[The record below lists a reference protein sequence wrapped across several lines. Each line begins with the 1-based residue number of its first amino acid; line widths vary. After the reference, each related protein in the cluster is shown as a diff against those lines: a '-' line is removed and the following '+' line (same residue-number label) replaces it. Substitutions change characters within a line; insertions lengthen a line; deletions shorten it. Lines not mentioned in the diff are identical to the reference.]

1 MRDRRLLA
9 AALWVLLAVLV
20 WNVRFDL
27 GVRVAASAYLRA
39 RAIHVRGA
47 GPRVEMASSM
57 RAGIRDSA
65 RAATMWALPAAAV
78 GAALLATRSRRF
90 RWMSQR

>member
-9 AALWVLLAVLV
+9 AALWVLLAFLV

-27 GVRVAASAYLRA
+27 GVRVTASAYLRA
-39 RAIHVRGA
+39 RATYVRGA
-47 GPRVEMASSM
+47 GPRVEMASAM
-57 RAGIRDSA
+57 RAGARDSA

-78 GAALLATRSRRF
+78 GVALLATRLRRF
-90 RWMSQR
+90 RPISQR